1 MTSKYALC
9 IGNNYPGTDSEL
21 AGCVNDANDWM
32 DLLRVEGYQVTQVIE
47 ATKSHAIEELTRVVS
62 GARRGDRVVLTYS
75 GHGSWVPDRDGD
87 ETDGRDEC
95 LVMTDFENGGLLL
108 DDELHEI
115 FSSSVTG
122 VGSLILSDSCH
133 SGTVLRHFGE
143 VRSTGT
149 PRYLS
154 PARFLDL
161 SEQEVERREETVTP
175 TPPRNPSSLI
185 SGCEDVEYSY
195 DAWFGQRANGAFTRA
210 AIDTYRSGVSMA
222 GWYRAIRTVLPSDDY
237 PQTPRLT
244 AKNRY
249 RRYADAL

>member
-1 MTSKYALC
+1 MTKYALC

-21 AGCVNDANDWM
+21 AGCVNDADDWTN
-32 DLLRVEGYQVTQVIE
+32 LLRNEGYQVTRLVE
-47 ATKSHAIEELTRVVS
+47 VTKNHAVEELTRLMS

-75 GHGSWVPDRDGD
+75 GHGSWVPDRSGD
-87 ETDGRDEC
+87 EADGRDEC

-108 DDELHEI
+108 DDELHDL
-115 FSSSVTG
+115 FASSVEG
-122 VGSLILSDSCH
+122 VGGLILSDSCH

-154 PARFLDL
+154 PAHFLDL
-161 SEQEVERREETVTP
+161 SQQEVDRREEEVAL

-195 DAWFGQRANGAFTRA
+195 DAWFDHRANGAFTRA
-210 AIDTYRSGVSMA
+210 AIDTYRSGATLAS
-222 GWYRAIRTVLPSDDY
+222 WYRSIRTVLPSGNY

-249 RRYADAL
+249 RRYTEAL

>member
-1 MTSKYALC
+1 MASKYALC

-32 DLLRVEGYQVTQVIE
+32 ELLGDEGYQVTYVVE
-47 ATKSHAIEELTRVVS
+47 ATKSQAIEELARLVS
-62 GARRGDRVVLTYS
+62 SARRGDRVVLTYS
-75 GHGSWVPDRDGD
+75 GHVSWVPDRSGD
-87 ETDGRDEC
+87 ETDRRDEC
-95 LVMTDFENGGLLL
+95 LVMTDYEDGGLLL
-108 DDELHEI
+108 DDELHEL
-115 FSSSVTG
+115 FSGSVSG

-133 SGTVLRHFGE
+133 SGTVLRNFGE

-161 SEQEVERREETVTP
+161 SEQEVGRREETVTP
-175 TPPRNPSSLI
+175 TPPRATSSLI

-195 DAWFGQRANGAFTRA
+195 DAWFDRRANGAFTRA
-210 AIDTYRSGVSMA
+210 AIDTYRSGVTLA
-222 GWYRAIRTVLPSDDY
+222 GWYRSIRTVLPSSDY